1 MLSRKAAQFLREQIV
16 SMLEAGRAGWL
27 AEENMLSEVRRT
39 TGLPI
44 SKAQLRRQIRSLME
58 AGTRIDTTQRV
69 CEDPRYQLSS

>member
-1 MLSRKAAQFLREQIV
+1 MLSKKTAQFLREQIV
-16 SMLEAGRAGWL
+16 SMLEAARPHRVT
-27 AEENMLSEVRRT
+27 EENMLSEVRRT

-44 SKAQLRRQIRSLME
+44 SKAQLRRQIHSLME

>member
-1 MLSRKAAQFLREQIV
+1 MLSRNAAQFLREQIV

-69 CEDPRYQLSS
+69 CEDPQYQLG